1 MKTFFTLLFAFLAT
15 TPCLWAN
22 PGQPVSHHFSKSFI
36 NKLNGAKDLLDIPS
50 PGSSKICA
58 CQLLK
63 VSSNNEP
70 EKMIAVFAQAS
81 NNGDLSFDFSLVQTV
96 LQKEKKHI
104 QDLFFSKIKVQENLT
119 AISDCSLLFKNIK
132 LKYDEVT
139 MYGVLDVDA
148 LSQLAI
154 KNRR

>member
-1 MKTFFTLLFAFLAT
+1 
-15 TPCLWAN
+15 
-22 PGQPVSHHFSKSFI
+22 
-36 NKLNGAKDLLDIPS
+36 
-50 PGSSKICA
+50 
-58 CQLLK
+58 
-63 VSSNNEP
+63 
-70 EKMIAVFAQAS
+70 MIAVFAQAS
-81 NNGDLSFDFSLVQTV
+81 NNGDLSFDFSLAQTV